1 MGHAFPLHAG
11 GSGPQ
16 RACLYVLT
24 YAVLLLIGSPPPAI
38 AATEYETPEPRT
50 IADALPPEFRD
61 VPSGRLEE
69 PVQHDGYMH
78 GYTVDSDFGVY
89 LAHGD
94 TMYRR
99 LRLELAAI
107 ADMRQRYAPKVA
119 VESAVKV
126 VIKPIHAV
134 GRLASEPLDTL
145 AGMPRGVY
153 RLIESGV
160 TGMFRDSS
168 QYEDSD
174 FKNLVQ
180 VAAYKRR
187 IAAHYDVDVY
197 SSNPILQLELDRL
210 AWASLAGYTTTFAML
225 LVPVPNPLPLAI
237 VSLNSVEVLNRVLEE
252 RGPDD
257 LRILNRRQLR
267 AMGIK
272 DELSEKFLDHPYYS
286 PRHQTIIVACL
297 GTLSE
302 TKRRD
307 RFLTVA
313 LNALSEEEA
322 FFYQQAAE
330 LLQAYNREESP
341 IAEVTILGRIP
352 LGRTKDRSAVFPAP
366 IDYAIW
372 TDKTAS
378 VVERLAAAIRHRK
391 RKARI
396 EMWVAGSVSPR
407 VRQELH
413 DRRIVVKEHMQAK
426 KQLTD

>member
-1 MGHAFPLHAG
+1 MDYFFPPRVG
-11 GSGPQ
+11 GSRTG
-16 RACLYVLT
+16 RTCLF
-24 YAVLLLIGSPPPAI
+24 LLIGAVVLLIESLSHAT

-50 IADALPPEFRD
+50 IEDALPPELRD
-61 VPSGRLEE
+61 VPHGRIEE

-78 GYTVDSDFGVY
+78 SYTVDTDFGVH

-94 TMYRR
+94 TMFRR
-99 LRLELAAI
+99 LRLELTAI
-107 ADMRQRYAPKVA
+107 VDLRARFAPKVA

-153 RLIESGV
+153 RLIESSV

-197 SSNPILQLELDRL
+197 SSNPILQLELERV

-225 LVPVPNPLPLAI
+225 LVPVPNPLPLAVI
-237 VSLNSVEVLNRVLEE
+237 GLNSVEVLNRVLEE

-272 DELSEKFLDHPYYS
+272 EELIEKFLDQPYYS

-302 TKRRD
+302 AKRRD

-341 IAEVTILGRIP
+341 VAEITIFGRIP
-352 LGRTKDRSAVFPAP
+352 LGRAKDRSVIFPAP
-366 IDYAIW
+366 VDYAIW
-372 TDKTAS
+372 TDKTET
-378 VVERLAAAIRHRK
+378 VMNRLVSAVRHRK
-391 RKARI
+391 QSTRI
-396 EMWVAGSVSPR
+396 EMWIAGSLSPR
-407 VRQELH
+407 ARQELH
-413 DRRIVVKEHMQAK
+413 DRRIMAKEQMQSK
-426 KQLTD
+426 MQLVD

>member
-1 MGHAFPLHAG
+1 MGHLLPLHVG
-11 GSGPQ
+11 DSRLG
-16 RACLYVLT
+16 RMCLF
-24 YAVLLLIGSPPPAI
+24 LLIGVVVFLIESLSHAT

-50 IADALPPEFRD
+50 IEDALPPELRD
-61 VPSGRLEE
+61 VPHGRIEA

-78 GYTVDSDFGVY
+78 GYTVDTDFGVY

-94 TMYRR
+94 TMFRR
-99 LRLELAAI
+99 LRLELTAI
-107 ADMRQRYAPKVA
+107 ADLRARFAPKVA

-126 VIKPIHAV
+126 VVRPIHAV

-153 RLIESGV
+153 RLIESSV

-197 SSNPILQLELDRL
+197 SSNPILQLELDRV

-225 LVPVPNPLPLAI
+225 LVPVPNPLPLAV

-257 LRILNRRQLR
+257 LRLLNRRQLR

-272 DELSEKFLDHPYYS
+272 EELIEKFLDQPYYS

-297 GTLSE
+297 GTLTE

-330 LLQAYNREESP
+330 LLQAYNREESS
-341 IAEVTILGRIP
+341 ITEITIFGRVP
-352 LGRTKDRSAVFPAP
+352 LGRTKDRSAIFPAP
-366 IDYAIW
+366 VDYAIW
-372 TDKTAS
+372 TDKTEA
-378 VVERLAAAIRHRK
+378 VVNRLVSAVRHRK
-391 RKARI
+391 RSARV
-396 EMWVAGSVSPR
+396 EMWIAGSLSPR
-407 VRQELH
+407 VRQEL
-413 DRRIVVKEHMQAK
+413 RERKIVTKEQMQNK
-426 KQLTD
+426 MQLVD

>member
-1 MGHAFPLHAG
+1 MGHPFPLHAG
-11 GSGPQ
+11 RLQLGRTCLSLLTCVILFLAGS
-16 RACLYVLT
+16 L
-24 YAVLLLIGSPPPAI
+24 PAT
-38 AATEYETPEPRT
+38 AASEYEAPEPRT
-50 IADALPPEFRD
+50 IEDALPPELRD
-61 VPSGRLEE
+61 VPHGRIEE

-78 GYTVDSDFGVY
+78 SYTVDTDFGVY

-99 LRLELAAI
+99 LRLELVAI
-107 ADMRQRYAPKVA
+107 ADMRARYATKVA

-134 GRLASEPLDTL
+134 GRLASDPLDTL

-153 RLIESGV
+153 RLMESSV
-160 TGMFRDSS
+160 TGMFRESG

-197 SSNPILQLELDRL
+197 SSNPILQLELDRI

-225 LVPVPNPLPLAI
+225 IVPVPNPLPLAI
-237 VSLNSVEVLNRVLEE
+237 ISLNSVEVLNRVLEE

-267 AMGIK
+267 SMGIK
-272 DELSEKFLDHPYYS
+272 DDLAEKFLDHPYYS

-307 RFLTVA
+307 RFLTAA

-322 FFYQQAAE
+322 FFYQQASE
-330 LLQAYNREESP
+330 LLQAYNRDESP
-341 IAEVTILGRIP
+341 IAEITILGRIP
-352 LGRTKDRSAVFPAP
+352 LGRTKDRSAIFPAP
-366 IDYAIW
+366 IDYAVW
-372 TDKTAS
+372 TDKAES
-378 VVERLAAAIRHRK
+378 VVNRLVSAVRHRK
-391 RKARI
+391 RSARI
-396 EMWVAGSVSPR
+396 EMWIAGSLSPR
-407 VRQELH
+407 VRQELS
-413 DRRIVVKEHMQAK
+413 DRRIVAKEQMQGK
-426 KQLTD
+426 VQLVD

>member
-1 MGHAFPLHAG
+1 MGHFFPRHIGGFQVDRTRLFPLI
-11 GSGPQ
+11 
-16 RACLYVLT
+16 C
-24 YAVLLLIGSPPPAI
+24 AVVLLIGSFFPAT
-38 AATEYETPEPRT
+38 AAAEHETPEPRT
-50 IADALPPEFRD
+50 IEDALPPELRD
-61 VPSGRLEE
+61 VPHGRLEE

-78 GYTVDSDFGVY
+78 SYTVDTDFGVY

-94 TMYRR
+94 TMFRR
-99 LRLELAAI
+99 LRLELTAI
-107 ADMRQRYAPKVA
+107 ADLRARFAPKVA

-134 GRLASEPLDTL
+134 GRLVSEPLDTL

-153 RLIESGV
+153 RLIESSI
-160 TGMFRDSS
+160 TGMSRESS

-197 SSNPILQLELDRL
+197 SSNPILQLELDRV
-210 AWASLAGYTTTFAML
+210 AWASLAGYTTTFAMM
-225 LVPVPNPLPLAI
+225 LVPIPNLLPLAL

-257 LRILNRRQLR
+257 LRVLNRRQLR
-267 AMGIK
+267 EMGIK
-272 DELSEKFLDHPYYS
+272 DDLAEKFLDHPYYS

-302 TKRRD
+302 AKRRD

-341 IAEVTILGRIP
+341 VAEITILGRIP
-352 LGRTKDRSAVFPAP
+352 LGRTKNRSAIFPAP
-366 IDYAIW
+366 IDYAVW
-372 TDKTAS
+372 TQKTES
-378 VVERLAAAIRHRK
+378 VVNRLVSAVRHRK
-391 RKARI
+391 QSAHI
-396 EMWVAGSVSPR
+396 EMWISGSLSPR
-407 VRQELH
+407 VRQEL
-413 DRRIVVKEHMQAK
+413 RARKIVAKEHMQGK
-426 KQLTD
+426 MKLVD

>member
-1 MGHAFPLHAG
+1 VILFLAG
-11 GSGPQ
+11 S
-16 RACLYVLT
+16 L
-24 YAVLLLIGSPPPAI
+24 PAT
-38 AATEYETPEPRT
+38 AASEYEAPEPRT
-50 IADALPPEFRD
+50 IEDALPPELRD
-61 VPSGRLEE
+61 VPHGRIEE

-78 GYTVDSDFGVY
+78 SYTVDTDFGVY

-99 LRLELAAI
+99 LRLELVAI
-107 ADMRQRYAPKVA
+107 ADMRARYATKVA

-134 GRLASEPLDTL
+134 GRLASDPLDTL

-153 RLIESGV
+153 RLMESSV
-160 TGMFRDSS
+160 TGMFRESG

-197 SSNPILQLELDRL
+197 SSNPILQLELDRI

-225 LVPVPNPLPLAI
+225 IVPVPNPLPLAI
-237 VSLNSVEVLNRVLEE
+237 ISLNSVEVLNRVLEE

-267 AMGIK
+267 SMGIK
-272 DELSEKFLDHPYYS
+272 DDLAEKFLDHPYYS

-307 RFLTVA
+307 RFLTAA

-322 FFYQQAAE
+322 FFYQQASE
-330 LLQAYNREESP
+330 LLQAYNRDESP
-341 IAEVTILGRIP
+341 IAEITILGRIP
-352 LGRTKDRSAVFPAP
+352 LGRTKDRSAIFPAP
-366 IDYAIW
+366 IDYAVW
-372 TDKTAS
+372 TDKAES
-378 VVERLAAAIRHRK
+378 VVNRLVSAVRHRK
-391 RKARI
+391 RSARI
-396 EMWVAGSVSPR
+396 EMWIAGSLSPR
-407 VRQELH
+407 VRQELS
-413 DRRIVVKEHMQAK
+413 DRRIVAKEQMQGK
-426 KQLTD
+426 VQLVD

>member
-1 MGHAFPLHAG
+1 MGHFFPLHVG
-11 GSGPQ
+11 CFHLG
-16 RACLYVLT
+16 RTCLFLLT
-24 YAVLLLIGSPPPAI
+24 CAVLFLIGSRSPAT
-38 AATEYETPEPRT
+38 AATEYEAPEPRT
-50 IADALPPEFRD
+50 IEDALPLELRD
-61 VPSGRLEE
+61 VPHGRIEE

-78 GYTVDSDFGVY
+78 SYTVDTDFGVY

-99 LRLELAAI
+99 LRRELVAI
-107 ADMRQRYAPKVA
+107 ADLRARYAPKVA

-134 GRLASEPLDTL
+134 GRLASDPLDTL

-153 RLIESGV
+153 RLLESSIA
-160 TGMFRDSS
+160 GMSRESS

-197 SSNPILQLELDRL
+197 SSNPILQLELDRV

-225 LVPVPNPLPLAI
+225 LVPIPNVLPLAL

-257 LRILNRRQLR
+257 LRVLNRRQLR
-267 AMGIK
+267 EMGIK
-272 DELSEKFLDHPYYS
+272 DDLAEKFLDHPYYS

-302 TKRRD
+302 AKRLD

-330 LLQAYNREESP
+330 LLQAYNRDESP
-341 IAEVTILGRIP
+341 LVEITIFGRIP
-352 LGRTKDRSAVFPAP
+352 LGRTKERSVVFPAP
-366 IDYAIW
+366 IDYAVW
-372 TDKTAS
+372 TDKTES
-378 VVERLAAAIRHRK
+378 VVNRLVSAIRHRK
-391 RKARI
+391 RSTRI
-396 EMWVAGSVSPR
+396 EMRIAGSLSPR
-407 VRQELH
+407 VRQELRG
-413 DRRIVVKEHMQAK
+413 RRIVAKEHMQSEM
-426 KQLTD
+426 QLAD